1 MKKELPYFEIEG
13 SYGGNQDWF
22 ASFMMRIG
30 GCGAETACDT
40 CIYLDL
46 YKGANLY
53 PFDKNNLTKA
63 DYVAFSEVMKP
74 YLHPRMS
81 GIYRLSMYLDGF
93 GAYLQEQG
101 STLQLT
107 GLEGTQ
113 SAEAAARAVIR
124 QIDNGYPVP
133 CLCLNHTD
141 SRFKDYQWHW
151 FILNGYEKTDEMLL
165 VKAVT
170 YSGYEWLPL
179 EALWNTGKTPKGGI
193 ILIDKQSYSIT
204 GH

>member
-22 ASFMMRIG
+22 SSFMMRLG

-46 YKGANLY
+46 YQGTHLY
-53 PFDKNNLTKA
+53 PLDIHHLTTV
-63 DYVAFSEVMKP
+63 DYVAFSDVMKP

-81 GIYRLSMYLDGF
+81 GIYKLSMYLDGF
-93 GAYLQEQG
+93 GAYLKEHG

-107 GLEGTQ
+107 GLEGTE
-113 SAEAAARAVIR
+113 SAQIAAEAVIR
-124 QIDNGYPVP
+124 QIDSDYPVP
-133 CLCLNHTD
+133 CLCLNHAD
-141 SRFKDYQWHW
+141 SRFKEYQWHW
-151 FILNGYEKTDEMLL
+151 FILNGYDNTGDTLL

-170 YSGYEWLPL
+170 YSSYEWLPL
-179 EALWNTGKTPKGGI
+179 EALWQSGKMPKGGL
-193 ILIDKQSYSIT
+193 ILIENGQ
-204 GH
+204 